1 MRLTD
6 DYQYESEKEKE
17 EKQQTSTIS
26 HKKESPKKPTKD
38 DLSEIN
44 KWVNEK
50 ETGINSEVFQRH
62 FKFERSSDIHKTNDK
77 NKNSKL
83 VNLIKSGLNDFKNEI
98 ENMGEEE
105 KEMEK
110 PNEMVN
116 IVEKFLSLTNKI
128 KQDKD

>member
-62 FKFERSSDIHKTNDK
+62 FKFQRSSDIHKTNDK

-105 KEMEK
+105 KEIEK

-116 IVEKFLSLTNKI
+116 IVEKFLSSTNNI

>member
-26 HKKESPKKPTKD
+26 HKKESPKKPPKD

-50 ETGINSEVFQRH
+50 ETGINSEVFQRR
-62 FKFERSSDIHKTNDK
+62 FKFQRSSDIHKTNDK

-105 KEMEK
+105 KEIEK

-116 IVEKFLSLTNKI
+116 IVEKFLSSTNNI

>member
-1 MRLTD
+1 MKLTD

-62 FKFERSSDIHKTNDK
+62 FKFQRSSDIHKTNDK

-105 KEMEK
+105 KEIEK

-116 IVEKFLSLTNKI
+116 IVEKFLSSTNNI

>member
-44 KWVNEK
+44 KWVKEK

-62 FKFERSSDIHKTNDK
+62 FKFQRSSDIHKTNDK

-105 KEMEK
+105 KEIEK

>member
-50 ETGINSEVFQRH
+50 ETGINSGVFQRH
-62 FKFERSSDIHKTNDK
+62 FKFQRSSDIHKTNDK

-105 KEMEK
+105 KEIEK

>member
-50 ETGINSEVFQRH
+50 ETGINSEVFRRH
-62 FKFERSSDIHKTNDK
+62 FKFQRSSDIHKTNDK

-105 KEMEK
+105 KEIEK

-116 IVEKFLSLTNKI
+116 IVEKFLSSTNNI

>member
-26 HKKESPKKPTKD
+26 HKKESPKKPPKD

-62 FKFERSSDIHKTNDK
+62 FKFQRSSDIHKTNDK
-77 NKNSKL
+77 NKNS
-83 VNLIKSGLNDFKNEI
+83 
-98 ENMGEEE
+98 
-105 KEMEK
+105 
-110 PNEMVN
+110 
-116 IVEKFLSLTNKI
+116 
-128 KQDKD
+128 

>member
-17 EKQQTSTIS
+17 EKQQTTIS

-62 FKFERSSDIHKTNDK
+62 FKFQRSSDIHKTNDK

-105 KEMEK
+105 KEIEK

-116 IVEKFLSLTNKI
+116 IVEKFLSSTNNI